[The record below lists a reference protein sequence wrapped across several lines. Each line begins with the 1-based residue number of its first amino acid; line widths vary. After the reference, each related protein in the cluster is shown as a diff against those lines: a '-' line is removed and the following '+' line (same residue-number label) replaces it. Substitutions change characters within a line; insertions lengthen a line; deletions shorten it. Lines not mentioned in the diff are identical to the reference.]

1 MALHGT
7 DSRTSR
13 RRLLPALVVAAATV
27 AAAVVN
33 AQPARFDDVIRN
45 LRNPDPKVRLAAV
58 KLLREAKYPEAI
70 VPLAALV
77 GDPLDP
83 IQLEAITAELSFF
96 MVQDVPERRR
106 RALFIEVRNGGGAQA
121 AFLQGPLAVWPRP
134 VPPEVMLALLKAVDD
149 ETARVR
155 VEAIYAAAT
164 IGKAPLGAEAEPLL
178 IKALDHY
185 DPQIRAGA
193 ALFAGRAGVTA
204 AADPLIKLVNDSA
217 SEVRFAAMRALGQLR
232 EPRAVVALT
241 EQLKYYNKGEGAWSA
256 LDGLAR
262 IAHPS
267 SIPVFTSRLT
277 DKDPQLRR
285 AAVEG
290 LGRSGDTSQMATL
303 ETGAGND
310 TSDVAR
316 AAMAFALQKLGRNY
330 VPRLVEFLDDGSVA
344 LQVQDYFV
352 ELGQPVEKE
361 LIPSLQEFDAPIRAA
376 VADVLGLIG
385 GDASLAA
392 LQGLQEKDKSV
403 ADAISRAVERIK
415 MRPSTKLRT
424 P

>member
-1 MALHGT
+1 
-7 DSRTSR
+7 
-13 RRLLPALVVAAATV
+13 
-27 AAAVVN
+27 
-33 AQPARFDDVIRN
+33 
-45 LRNPDPKVRLAAV
+45 
-58 KLLREAKYPEAI
+58 
-70 VPLAALV
+70 
-77 GDPLDP
+77 
-83 IQLEAITAELSFF
+83 
-96 MVQDVPERRR
+96 
-106 RALFIEVRNGGGAQA
+106 
-121 AFLQGPLAVWPRP
+121 
-134 VPPEVMLALLKAVDD
+134 MLALLKAVDD

-164 IGKAPLGAEAEPLL
+164 IGKAPLGPEVEPLL

-217 SEVRFAAMRALGQLR
+217 TEVRYAAMRALGQLR

-241 EQLKYYNKGEGAWSA
+241 EQLKYYNRGEGAWSA

-267 SIPVFTSRLT
+267 SIPVFTSRLA

-290 LGRSGDTSQMATL
+290 LGRSGDKSQVAAL

-310 TSDVAR
+310 SSDVAR

-330 VPRLVEFLDDGSVA
+330 VPRLVEFLDDSSVA

-361 LIPSLQEFDAPIRAA
+361 LIPSLQEPDPAIRAA

-403 ADAISRAVERIK
+403 AEAISRAGERIK
-415 MRPSTKLRT
+415 MRASTGLRA

>member
-1 MALHGT
+1 MEVHGT
-7 DSRTSR
+7 EPRISRH
-13 RRLLPALVVAAATV
+13 RLLPALIVAAVTA
-27 AAAVVN
+27 AAAVAD
-33 AQPARFDDVIRN
+33 AQPARFDDVVRN
-45 LRNPDPKVRLAAV
+45 LRNPDAKVRLAAV

-70 VPLAALV
+70 VPLAALIA
-77 GDPLDP
+77 DPLDAV
-83 IQLEAITAELSFF
+83 QLEAIAAELSFF
-96 MVQDVPERRR
+96 LVQDVPERRR
-106 RALFIEVRNGGGAQA
+106 RALFIEVRNSGGAQA

-164 IGKAPLGAEAEPLL
+164 IGKAPLGSEAEALV

-185 DPQIRAGA
+185 DPQVRAGA
-193 ALFAGRAGVTA
+193 ALFAGRAGVAA

-217 SEVRFAAMRALGQLR
+217 TGVRYAAMRALGQLR
-232 EPRAVVALT
+232 EQRAVNALT

-267 SIPVFTSRLT
+267 SIPVFTSRLA
-277 DKDPQLRR
+277 DRDPQLRR
-285 AAVEG
+285 AAAEG
-290 LGRSGDTSQMATL
+290 LGRSGDRSQLGAL
-303 ETGAGND
+303 QTGAGND
-310 TSDVAR
+310 ASAVAR

-361 LIPSLQEFDAPIRAA
+361 LIPSLQEFDAQIRAT

-403 ADAISRAVERIK
+403 ADAVSRAVERIK
-415 MRPSTKLRT
+415 MRAATALKAP
-424 P
+424 